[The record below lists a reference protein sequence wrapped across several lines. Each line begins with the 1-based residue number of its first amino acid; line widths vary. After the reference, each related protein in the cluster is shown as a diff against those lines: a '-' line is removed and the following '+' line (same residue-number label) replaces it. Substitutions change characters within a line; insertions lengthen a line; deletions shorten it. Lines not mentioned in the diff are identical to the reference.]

1 MIKRLNSKTPI
12 TGENSVQ
19 KQRKNIKTY
28 KLFKYNDIK
37 GGGGITPTP
46 CTHNEQVHHL
56 RFITSDKFQP
66 SKAKM

>member
-1 MIKRLNSKTPI
+1 MKRLNSKTPI

-19 KQRKNIKTY
+19 KQRKNIKTF
-28 KLFKYNDIK
+28 KLFKYNYIK
-37 GGGGITPTP
+37 GGGWVITP